1 MRGEIEN
8 RSEARDT
15 DARPAT
21 VAPAGR
27 LARRRRERTPNAVDH
42 YSLVLQIIQVFPII
56 AEFIVLVVA
65 DAWLARLLS
74 GICLLAGTVWVIKLE
89 GAGGVLHALRSRR
102 ARRATGSGEPRDE
115 NDTAGVLV
123 GQYEK
128 QQYVQQ
134 DKTVDIPATPNI
146 IVNIRMVSPNAR
158 RTRPGGPSAIRP
170 RRRPPRRPA

>member
-8 RSEARDT
+8 RSKAPDT
-15 DARPAT
+15 GARPA
-21 VAPAGR
+21 PALPTGR

-56 AEFIVLVVA
+56 TEFIVLVVA

-74 GICLLAGTVWVIKLE
+74 GICLLAGTVWVVKLE

-102 ARRATGSGEPRDE
+102 ARPATGSGEPQDE
-115 NDTAGVLV
+115 KDAVGVLV

-128 QQYVQQ
+128 QQHVQQ
-134 DKTVDIPATPNI
+134 DKTVDVPATPNI
-146 IVNIRMVSPNAR
+146 IVNIHMVSPNAR
-158 RTRPGGPSAIRP
+158 RTRPGGPSAVRP
-170 RRRPPRRPA
+170 RRRPRRPA